1 MAHAAFRK
9 PPKHNQIQRKTGK
22 INYSRLGFVHLF
34 RMCCERGLRTDFER
48 TNKQPVEKCLQ
59 RVILAGRR
67 WQIGGGRPA
76 TAVYNHYRRRRYVA
90 RRPGRDAEG
99 DDGKAWIP
107 GWLRGTL
114 N

>member
-1 MAHAAFRK
+1 
-9 PPKHNQIQRKTGK
+9 
-22 INYSRLGFVHLF
+22 
-34 RMCCERGLRTDFER
+34 MCCERGLRTDFER

-59 RVILAGRR
+59 RVILAGRHVSEPPAYFVLSETSKTTTQSINLAGRR

-114 N
+114 K